1 MILIL
6 ILNLFL
12 NLIHPHLPRS
22 VVDAAC
28 RPGGAA
34 SLFGLTRIDGHA
46 DSSVAGESLVTGT
59 QVLVW
64 TGVDAGRLDMTDSL
78 DTRVYS

>member
-78 DTRVYS
+78 DTWVYS